1 MKATPSANANGM
13 LRGYDYECCRDK
25 NKIFENY
32 CDYMF
37 IRTQS
42 MFVYDGLPDTIPA
55 TWLELYLQRN
65 GSCAIAKVKGEYYA
79 LIGSAGG
86 EYDEYYQP
94 TLYTVTNPALD
105 LSESYTIGKDCV
117 YCRNDYLAKGLTPLI
132 SRYCGMFTENLTTL
146 RVADINMRMT
156 SLLSAGDDTTLQSTK
171 LYLKELEE
179 GRIGVIGEGA
189 FFDGVKLQSKTNSNS
204 NYMTQ
209 FIELH
214 QYLKGSLYNELG
226 LNANFNM
233 KREALGGSEAALN
246 DDALMP
252 LIDDML
258 RARRRMCEDLSDL
271 FGLKVKVDYGSTW
284 HSNVLEKEFIGQTE
298 LGGSPES
305 VSQLMDESRI
315 DSDEVSEGVDI
326 DGGSGTVNGGTE
338 NESDDTENNSRNS
351 GTKLEEAIN
360 SEPEPEPEESE
371 ENHEESEE
379 QDADVNKEDKS
390 DESDVNKEDKS
401 DESDED

>member
-1 MKATPSANANGM
+1 MKATPSANANGI
-13 LRGYDYECCRDK
+13 LRGYDYECCKDK
-25 NKIFENY
+25 QKIFENY

-42 MFVYDGLPDTIPA
+42 MFVYEGLPDTIPS

-79 LIGSAGG
+79 LLGSAGG

-94 TLYTVTNPALD
+94 TLYTVANPALD
-105 LSESYTIGKDCV
+105 LSKSYIIGKDCV

-132 SRYCGMFTENLTTL
+132 SRYCGMFTENLTTI

-156 SLLSAGDDTTLQSTK
+156 ALLSAGDDTTLQSTR

-179 GRIGVIGEGA
+179 GKIGVIGEGA

-258 RARRRMCEDLSDL
+258 RARRRMCEDLKNL
-271 FGLKVKVDYGSTW
+271 FGLDVKVDYGSTW

-298 LGGSPES
+298 LGGNPEE
-305 VSQLMDESRI
+305 VDDLMDESRLN
-315 DSDEVSEGVDI
+315 SDEVTEGVDI
-326 DGGSGTVNGGTE
+326 DGEHAEGIEGRGESQSGNQE
-338 NESDDTENNSRNS
+338 NDSRKPGDS
-351 GTKLEEAIN
+351 SEGEVSEEK
-360 SEPEPEPEESE
+360 SEVSEESE
-371 ENHEESEE
+371 ESEE
-379 QDADVNKEDKS
+379 VDSQLTDKNKEDS
-390 DESDVNKEDKS
+390 D